1 MNIVQLHERVRFWVD
16 IVASTRF
23 DSQSIDNGINVAID
37 SKVRESYDQN
47 RPMNR
52 SDAFQRV
59 QRIRDEL
66 GPLVKKLLYTDGSV
80 PLTFV
85 YNPEDSSYG
94 IMLNDVVVDYGWL
107 LSMRIKDSDF
117 NEEWHPVHPISFDR
131 KNIVS
136 RNPFRRVRRT
146 PESKCYYFEENSKW
160 NIQDP
165 FNAIYSNAE
174 IYYLATPA
182 IVNYGIE
189 YDNTKVFTAENYI
202 IAVEETIYDGVT
214 YKIGDKIAIVAGV
227 LSITSGLV
235 VFGYIECDVRQTT
248 HEEISRRAA
257 MNCLTA
263 ARQYDKVNELRKE
276 ITAS

>member
-37 SKVRESYDQN
+37 NKVRESYDQN
-47 RPMNR
+47 MPMNR

-59 QRIRDEL
+59 QRVRDEL
-66 GPLVKKLLYTDGSV
+66 GPLVKKIVKDSGLAITD
-80 PLTFV
+80 
-85 YNPEDSSYG
+85 N
-94 IMLNDVVVDYGWL
+94 VVSLSDTVLDYGWL
-107 LSMRIKDSDF
+107 LAIRVKDTTNSA
-117 NEEWHPVHPISFDR
+117 WHAVLPINHNR
-131 KNIVS
+131 KNIVN
-136 RNPFRRVRRT
+136 RNPYRRVRST
-146 PESKCYYFEENSKW
+146 PESKVYYYEENGTWIIDSSLGAFE
-160 NIQDP
+160 D
-165 FNAIYSNAE
+165 AE
-174 IYYLATPA
+174 INYLATPA

-189 YDNTKVFTAENYI
+189 YDSTKVFIINDQV
-202 IAVEETIYDGVT
+202 IAVEETVYNTIT
-214 YKIGDKIAIVAGV
+214 YKIGDKITIVTGV

-235 VFGYIECDVRQTT
+235 VFSYIECDVRQTT

-276 ITAS
+276 ITAL

>member
-59 QRIRDEL
+59 QRVRDEL
-66 GPLVKKLLYTDGSV
+66 GPLVKDMRNEAGLSIVVSLVPVGTPGKVIVTITDD
-80 PLTFV
+80 LTDF
-85 YNPEDSSYG
+85 
-94 IMLNDVVVDYGWL
+94 GWL
-107 LSMRIKDSDF
+107 LSMRMHDDTYT
-117 NEEWHPVHPISFDR
+117 EWYPVFPISHNR
-131 KNIVS
+131 KDVVK
-136 RNPFRRVRRT
+136 RNPYRRVRVT
-146 PESKCYYFEENSKW
+146 PESKAYYYEENGGWVIDHLFPDISDV
-160 NIQDP
+160 Q
-165 FNAIYSNAE
+165 

-182 IVNYGIE
+182 IVNYGVE
-189 YDNTKVFTAENYI
+189 YNSTKSFSEDDEI
-202 IAVEETIYDGVT
+202 IAVEETVYDGNT
-214 YKIGDKIAIVAGV
+214 YKIGEKMTVT
-227 LSITSGLV
+227 LNPSITSGLV
-235 VFGYIECDVRQTT
+235 VFDYTECDVRKTT